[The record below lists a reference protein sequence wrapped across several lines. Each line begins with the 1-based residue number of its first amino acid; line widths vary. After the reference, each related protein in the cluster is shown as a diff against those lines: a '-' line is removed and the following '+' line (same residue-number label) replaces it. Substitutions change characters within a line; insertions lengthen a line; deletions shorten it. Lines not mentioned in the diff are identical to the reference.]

1 MSINKGSFR
10 IFPEKYGYFPYVF
23 LIYLSL
29 PAYFIAHES
38 GWKMVVGWGLLLLF
52 LVSYRQ
58 LYTLFGSQ
66 AFSYW
71 IVVQLGIIFVF
82 TVFFNFNNVFLGFF
96 TSYFLG
102 WYRDTKSFLPPYLL
116 FVATLSL
123 LLIMHYE
130 DLASYYYVVYL
141 VIMFIVPF
149 GTKSMNS
156 RIELEKQLT
165 EANEKI
171 KELVKRE
178 ERVRIARDLH
188 DTLGHT
194 LSLIT
199 LKSQLVAKLTGK
211 DAKRAEV
218 EAKEIE
224 RTSRIALRQVRELV
238 SDMRSVSIA
247 EVLVESESILQS
259 AGISYQFKGEIDTES
274 ITAITQNI
282 LSMCLK
288 EAITNVVKHSEA
300 KNCHVILKQTAGEIL
315 LIIKDDGIGFYE
327 TPGSGNGIQ
336 GISERLELVDGQLKI
351 SSQQGTELTF
361 SIPVVLKE
369 EGTGAS

>member
-1 MSINKGSFR
+1 MSGRGEGFR
-10 IFPEKYGYFPYVF
+10 IFPVQYGYFPYIF
-23 LIYLSL
+23 IIYLFL
-29 PAYFIAHES
+29 PAYFIAQES
-38 GWKMVVGWGLLLLF
+38 SLKMVAGWVLLLLF
-52 LVSYRQ
+52 LISYRQ
-58 LYTLFGSQ
+58 IYTNFESK
-66 AFSYW
+66 AFTYW
-71 IVVQLGIIFVF
+71 LVVQLVIILIF
-82 TVFFNFNNVFLGFF
+82 TVFFNFNNLFLGFF

-102 WYRDTKSFLPPYLL
+102 WYKDNKSFVPAYIL
-116 FVATLSL
+116 FIVTLSL
-123 LLIMHYE
+123 PLIIHYE
-130 DLASYYYVVYL
+130 QLAAHFYYVYL

-149 GTKSMNS
+149 GIRSMNS

-199 LKSQLVAKLTGK
+199 LKSQLVAKFAGK
-211 DAKRAEV
+211 DANRAGL

-238 SDMRSVSIA
+238 SDMRSASIA

-259 AGISYQFKGEIDTES
+259 AGIAYHFSGETNTGNIAS
-274 ITAITQNI
+274 ISQNI

-300 KNCHVILKQTAGEIL
+300 QNCYITLKQLAGEIQ
-315 LIIKDDGIGFYE
+315 LIIRDDGIGFDE
-327 TPGSGNGIQ
+327 TQSSGNGIQ

-351 SSQQGTELTF
+351 SSLKGTKLSF
-361 SIPVVLKE
+361 SIPIVLKE
-369 EGTGAS
+369 EGTGVS